1 MHYLCEKTNEEVLNA
16 RRKERGNNMSL
27 LKTITNIFN
36 NKEKHSGRYI
46 EYTPR
51 IKAAKEEQDEYG
63 CLSSHIYVRENGEEI
78 PVYYY
83 KPNTKDTIEKIETM
97 KTLTKEPRR
106 VVRVN
111 YENDLYGYRY
121 QTVTES

>member
-1 MHYLCEKTNEEVLNA
+1 
-16 RRKERGNNMSL
+16 MSL

-46 EYTPR
+46 EYTPI
-51 IKAAKEEQDEYG
+51 IKVIEEQDENG
-63 CLSSHIYVRENGEEI
+63 CLISSHIHVLENGEEI
-78 PVYYY
+78 PADIN
-83 KPNTKDTIEKIETM
+83 KQNTIDTIHTM
-97 KTLTKEPRR
+97 KTLTKKPRR

>member
-1 MHYLCEKTNEEVLNA
+1 
-16 RRKERGNNMSL
+16 MSL

-36 NKEKHSGRYI
+36 NKEKHSVRYI
-46 EYTPR
+46 EYTPSGR
-51 IKAAKEEQDEYG
+51 VRSKEEKGGNIRLVDH
-63 CLSSHIYVRENGEEI
+63 HINTLENGEKT
-78 PVYYY
+78 PVYVFEQD
-83 KPNTKDTIEKIETM
+83 TKETTQTM

-111 YENDLYGYRY
+111 FENDLYGYRY

>member
-1 MHYLCEKTNEEVLNA
+1 MKMYLKKWQEVY
-16 RRKERGNNMSL
+16 RKERANNMNL

-46 EYTPR
+46 EYTPI
-51 IKAAKEEQDEYG
+51 IKAIKEEQDENG
-63 CLSSHIYVRENGEEI
+63 CLSSHIHVLENGEEM
-78 PVYYY
+78 PVYFY
-83 KPNTKDTIEKIETM
+83 KPNTTDTIEKTQTM
-97 KTLTKEPRR
+97 KTLTKKPIR

>member
-36 NKEKHSGRYI
+36 NKEKHSGNNYVIGGVDLSTTKDATCTTII
-46 EYTPR
+46 EEKNGVEYVKQYYFIPEIEDTLR
-51 IKAAKEEQDEYG
+51 EYKEEE
-63 CLSSHIYVRENGEEI
+63 LMKRL
-78 PVYYY
+78 
-83 KPNTKDTIEKIETM
+83 TEK
-97 KTLTKEPRR
+97 PRR